1 MPQSPILIVM
11 DISFARTDFLSDH
24 TPKPYSQNDCTAGT
38 GALVSE
44 GLEGLGVG
52 FRVEGFKFR
61 V

>member
-1 MPQSPILIVM
+1 M

-24 TPKPYSQNDCTAGT
+24 TPKPYSQNDFTAGT